1 MNIIIKNMEMPEDCR
16 VCPMQ
21 IYDSY
26 SGETKCRAIDKI
38 LAEDYKTIPFDG
50 RPKWCPL
57 VELTPHG
64 RLIDAD
70 KLMGKIKDVKYKG
83 IMLWKMYTNFF
94 LNNAGKSYV
103 ELGCVENLIENTP
116 TVLEAEVEE

>member
-1 MNIIIKNMEMPEDCR
+1 MSVIIKDMKMPEDCR

-50 RPKWCPL
+50 RPEYCPL
-57 VELTPHG
+57 IELPPHV

-70 KLMGKIKDVKYKG
+70 VLLDESEWYGERATYDNPMPDGEEAVSVESI
-83 IMLWKMYTNFF
+83 
-94 LNNAGKSYV
+94 LNA
-103 ELGCVENLIENTP
+103 P
-116 TVLEAEVEE
+116 TIFEEG

>member
-1 MNIIIKNMEMPEDCR
+1 MSIIIKGMEIPEDCR

-38 LAEDYKTIPFDG
+38 LAEDYRSIPFDG
-50 RPKWCPL
+50 RPEWCPL
-57 VELTPHG
+57 IEIPEDA
-64 RLIDAD
+64 RMIDAN
-70 KLMGKIKDVKYKG
+70 KLMKKIKYMEYNG
-83 IMLWKMYTNFF
+83 IMMWKMYTNFF

-103 ELGCVENLIENTP
+103 ELGCVEDMVENAP
-116 TVLEAEVEE
+116 TVI

>member
-1 MNIIIKNMEMPEDCR
+1 MSVIIKDMKMPEDCR

-50 RPKWCPL
+50 RPEWCPL
-57 VELTPHG
+57 IEIPEDA
-64 RLIDAD
+64 RMIDAN
-70 KLMGKIKDVKYKG
+70 KLMKKIKQIEYNS
-83 IMLWKMYTNFF
+83 IMMRDIYPGFRCDAIEWW
-94 LNNAGKSYV
+94 
-103 ELGCVENLIENTP
+103 CVEDLVNKSP
-116 TVLEAEVEE
+116 TVIETEVE